1 MGFEALL
8 MEGRIGRGL
17 AGRTGVRTIGRICMT
32 SRVVGW
38 AVVGSTGVAGLLGG
52 ERVGVV
58 DRVGA
63 GVAGVMSAG
72 SCWMSLLTCCWTSS
86 LSRCWTSPLSSC
98 WTSSL
103 SHCWTSPL
111 SSCWMSSLSLGS
123 NC

>member
-52 ERVGVV
+52 ERAGVV

-63 GVAGVMSAG
+63 GVAGVMSG
-72 SCWMSLLTCCWTSS
+72 SCWMSPLSS
-86 LSRCWTSPLSSC
+86 CWTSPLSSC
-98 WTSSL
+98 WTS
-103 SHCWTSPL
+103 PL
-111 SSCWMSSLSLGS
+111 SSCLMSSLSLGS
-123 NC
+123 NCKK